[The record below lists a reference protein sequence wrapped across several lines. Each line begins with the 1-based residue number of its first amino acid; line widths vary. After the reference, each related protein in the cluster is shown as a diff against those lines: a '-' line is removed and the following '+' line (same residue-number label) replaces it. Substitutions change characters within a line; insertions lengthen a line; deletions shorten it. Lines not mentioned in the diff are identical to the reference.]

1 MAVGIPAK
9 KAKFRFA
16 QKFDGVVSIALG
28 NGQLY
33 VQYGSDEGKRYF
45 KVFDLQQFTGD

>member
-1 MAVGIPAK
+1 MTVGIPEK

-16 QKFDGVVSIALG
+16 QKFEGVVSAALG
-28 NGQLY
+28 GDQLY

-45 KVFDLQQFTGD
+45 RLCLS